1 MPRPGLSAQER
12 IWHGELFADVFA
24 DPRSGASGYH
34 FIVQRENSSDLLHWG
49 REQSRA
55 AALSA
60 AQSLMEFLAKQR
72 PSPRPSLR
80 HDARLRPVVRTA
92 SRKRGWHVSP
102 GVSESG

>member
-24 DPRSGASGYH
+24 DPRSGASGYY
-34 FIVQRENSSDLLHWG
+34 FVVQRENSSDLLHWG

-55 AALSA
+55 DAFSA

-72 PSPRPSLR
+72 GSAGPGLR
-80 HDARLRPVVRTA
+80 HSARLRPALRTA

-102 GVSESG
+102 GVSKSG